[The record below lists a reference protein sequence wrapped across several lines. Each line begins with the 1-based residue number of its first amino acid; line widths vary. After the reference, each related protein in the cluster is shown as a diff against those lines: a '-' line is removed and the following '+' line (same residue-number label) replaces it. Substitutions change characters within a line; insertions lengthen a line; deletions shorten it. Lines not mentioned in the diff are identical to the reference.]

1 MVPESMRQLQQ
12 AIDKLDI
19 LEIRDVLHALRSGSC
34 YAPVPELNHVLGL
47 AHEKVK
53 KLSDNDVTKEKLDAI
68 FSDSF
73 ASVNTFLEEMKK
85 QNY

>member
-12 AIDKLDI
+12 AIQKHDI
-19 LEIRDVLHALRSGSC
+19 AEIRDVLHALRGGAC
-34 YAPVPELNHVLGL
+34 YAPVPELNYVLGL
-47 AHEKVK
+47 AHEQIKE
-53 KLSDNDVTKEKLDAI
+53 LSDNDVTKEKIDAI

-73 ASVNTFLEEMKK
+73 VSMNIFLEEMKK